1 MERAAT
7 RIVELCFKDDPTRL
21 ERAAITI
28 AERLFSAI

>member
-7 RIVELCFKDDPTRL
+7 PIVELRFRDDPTGF